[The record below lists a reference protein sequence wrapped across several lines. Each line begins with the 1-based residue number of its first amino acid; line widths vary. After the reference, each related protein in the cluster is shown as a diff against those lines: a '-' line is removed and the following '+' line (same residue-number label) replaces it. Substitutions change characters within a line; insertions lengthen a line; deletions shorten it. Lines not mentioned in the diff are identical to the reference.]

1 MRKTTKFTSVTKY
14 RNADKAFITGDAKYN
29 KEAVNKL
36 YRSLKFSKFVNLS
49 KERMLEI
56 DNLAIAWAE
65 SLRNHL
71 VNTPSIMSTIA
82 NQLIASRPKF
92 NLASD
97 DEVLYFYVK
106 VVDPKFKFLELS
118 QIAQDK
124 KELINLV
131 IRQFGIYDNVII
143 YLEENLDRRLQELE
157 QT

>member
-1 MRKTTKFTSVTKY
+1 MRKNTKFTSVTKY
-14 RNADKAFITGDAKYN
+14 RNADKVFITGDAKYN

-92 NLASD
+92 NLA
-97 DEVLYFYVK
+97 
-106 VVDPKFKFLELS
+106 
-118 QIAQDK
+118 
-124 KELINLV
+124 
-131 IRQFGIYDNVII
+131 R
-143 YLEENLDRRLQELE
+143 
-157 QT
+157 